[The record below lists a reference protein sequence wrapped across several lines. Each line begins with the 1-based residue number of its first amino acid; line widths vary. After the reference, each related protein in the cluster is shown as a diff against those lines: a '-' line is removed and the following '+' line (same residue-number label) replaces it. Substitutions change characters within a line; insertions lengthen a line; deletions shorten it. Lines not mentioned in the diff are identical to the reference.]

1 MKALITVLGLAAVA
15 TTADAALFVDDFDS
29 GPSSS
34 WGNEVGNWSASGG
47 TYSAAAPDNF
57 PNAHSTIPLDVDDF
71 SLSLTINNVSDGG
84 VWLRSSA
91 AGGTTIGRT
100 GILLVTLS
108 GQFYFHDVVSGNS
121 YGSSLNGAAF
131 AGGATTEVE
140 IQVSG
145 DTYSVYV
152 NGSPTPLTSLTSAN
166 HASGRVALY
175 SNSASQ
181 SFDNV
186 VLIPEPSAALLA
198 LGSLGFLLRRRRT
211 R

>member
-1 MKALITVLGLAAVA
+1 MRMVLPFLGLAALA
-15 TTADAALFVDDFDS
+15 TTSDAALFVDDFDS

-47 TYSAAAPDNF
+47 VYSAAAPDNF

-84 VWLRSSA
+84 VWLRSA
-91 AGGTTIGRT
+91 PAGGTSIGRT

-108 GQFYFHDVVSGNS
+108 SQFYFHDVVSGDS

-131 AGGATTEVE
+131 TGGATTEVE
-140 IQVSG
+140 IEVSG
-145 DTYSVYV
+145 DQYSVYV

-175 SNSASQ
+175 SNSAPQ

-186 VLIPEPSAALLA
+186 VLIPEPSTALMA
-198 LGSLGFLLRRRRT
+198 LGSLGFVLRRRRT
-211 R
+211 C